1 MKINLGANAYLKHTQ
16 NRIEPVVWDSH
27 AAMNGHIMIM
37 GGSGA
42 GKTYQ
47 ARQLLNAMVKDNRG
61 LRVHVFDVHG
71 DIDSLSNLSTVK
83 FSEQTPYG
91 YNPLA
96 ITDCRDSGGVRRR
109 IQSFISAL
117 NRTSRQLGSRQEAVL
132 RSILID
138 LYAANGFYEDKPD
151 SWRLEDGVTRKFGK
165 KHPTL
170 VDAARFTQAKLKT
183 LYLGADSSAAAALEQ
198 TNRKAQ
204 SLYSKLRSLG
214 QVSQERVKADPD
226 LQKLKDSAVELYA
239 KAIQAIGTGRELDDL
254 LRYDSKDVLRS
265 VSERID
271 NLNATGI
278 FRAEPPPFDNNA
290 QVWRYDIKSLRE
302 DEQKLLVYFRLEEIF
317 HQAVAQGV
325 QRDIRQVIFLDES
338 KRFFTDEADNP
349 INIIATEGRKFGLA
363 LVCASQSPTHFSED
377 FLSNVATK
385 ILLRLDEMY
394 WDGSVKKLKIDMK
407 TLKYIVPKKTLAIQI
422 KTSDVASA
430 RFIGVDLQANLDQPG
445 RVNETTGGGLRKYG

>member
-1 MKINLGANAYLKHTQ
+1 MKIIVGANAYLKHTQ
-16 NRIEPVVWDSH
+16 NRIEPVVWDSQS
-27 AAMNGHIMIM
+27 AMNGHIMIM

-42 GKTYQ
+42 GKTHL
-47 ARQLLNAMVKDNRG
+47 ARQLLNDMAKANAG
-61 LRVHVFDVHG
+61 LRAHVFDVHG
-71 DIDSLSNLSTVK
+71 DIDRLYSLSTVK

-109 IQSFISAL
+109 IQSFTGAL

-132 RSILID
+132 RAILTD

-151 SWRLEDGVTRKFGK
+151 SWRLEDGTPRKYAK

-170 VDAARFTQAKLKT
+170 TDAGRFTQAKLKA
-183 LYLGADSSAAAALEQ
+183 LYLGADSAAAAALEQ

-204 SLYSKLRSLG
+204 ALYSKLRSLG
-214 QVSQERVKADPD
+214 QVSQEQVKADPG
-226 LQKLKDSAVELYA
+226 LQKLKDAAVELYA
-239 KAIQAIGTGRELDDL
+239 KAVQSIGTGRELDDL
-254 LRYDSKDVLRS
+254 LRYDSRDVLRS
-265 VSERID
+265 VSERIG

-278 FRAEPPPFDNNA
+278 FRAEPPPFEDSA

-302 DEQKLLVYFRLEEIF
+302 DEQKLLVYFRLEELF
-317 HQAVAQGV
+317 QQAVAQGV
-325 QRDIRQVIFLDES
+325 QRDIRHVVFLDEA
-338 KRFFTDEADNP
+338 KRFFTDEPDNP

-394 WDGSVKKLKIDMK
+394 WDGSVKKLKIDLK
-407 TLKYIVPKKTLAIQI
+407 TLKYIVPKKTIAIQI
-422 KTSDVASA
+422 KTSDAASA
-430 RFIGVDLQANLDQPG
+430 RFVGVDLEAHAGQSNRAS
-445 RVNETTGGGLRKYG
+445 ETAPFRRAR

>member
-1 MKINLGANAYLKHTQ
+1 MRVTIGTNAYLKHIQ
-16 NRIEPVVWDSH
+16 RRIEPVVWDSQT
-27 AAMNGHIMIM
+27 AMNGHIMIM

-42 GKTYQ
+42 GKTHQ
-47 ARQLLNAMVKDNRG
+47 ARQLLNAMVKDNNG

-71 DIDSLSNLSTVK
+71 DIDSLASLSTVK

-96 ITDCRDSGGVRRR
+96 VADCRDSGGVRHR

-132 RSILID
+132 RAILID

-151 SWRLEDGVTRKFGK
+151 SWRLDDGVPRRFGK

-170 VDAARFTQAKLKT
+170 TDAGRFTQAKLKA

-204 SLYSKLRSLG
+204 ALYSKLRSLG
-214 QVSQERVKADPD
+214 QVCQEQVKADPD

-254 LRYDSKDVLRS
+254 LRYDSRDVLRS

-278 FRAEPPPFDNNA
+278 FRSEPPPFDNSA
-290 QVWRYDIKSLRE
+290 PVWRYDIKSLRE
-302 DEQKLLVYFRLEEIF
+302 DEQKLLVYFRLEELF

-325 QRDIRQVIFLDES
+325 QRDIRQVIFLDEA
-338 KRFFTDEADNP
+338 KRFFTNEADNP
-349 INIIATEGRKFGLA
+349 VNIIATEGRKFGLA

-377 FLSNVATK
+377 FLSSVATK

-394 WDGSVKKLKIDMK
+394 WDGSIKKLKIDMK

-422 KTSDVASA
+422 KTSDAASA
-430 RFIGVDLQANLDQPG
+430 RFVGVDLQANPGQPG
-445 RVNETTGGGLRKYG
+445 WVNETTGGGLRRIG